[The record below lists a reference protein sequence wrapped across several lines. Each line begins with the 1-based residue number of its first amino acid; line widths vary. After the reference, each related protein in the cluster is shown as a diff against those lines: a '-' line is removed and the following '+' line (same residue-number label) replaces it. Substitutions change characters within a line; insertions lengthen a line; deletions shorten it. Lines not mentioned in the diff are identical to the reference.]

1 MASKRKSA
9 SISPDATADDAA
21 DMDFDMSVT
30 RGLGQSLTSKQLK
43 TSASTSKDTT
53 ADDTDDEEFA
63 LSIRSKRSKKSA
75 RFSELNYDS
84 PFCLADIKL
93 SPVEVDTVDLA
104 NKPPSTRPLE
114 VLFMVAPCSE
124 LPRLKSVTTH
134 PNQSRHYQQ
143 REACSTSC
151 VPDSCPLDLS
161 APLSQSPTTS
171 TPDNGQCYSNLTL
184 SNTVSLTEHTSDY
197 KPSKEHKWEKLR
209 LLELP
214 LDVLCLVADH
224 LDVVARA
231 CLKYA
236 HPALGCWSKND
247 LGNLSLCAR
256 SRLVS
261 LLQRDDVSIPQEL
274 LGVAKKGSNEGE
286 CSDYQAFAPK
296 YCVIC
301 RCDGHLSHCPGCR
314 IRTCIRED
322 NEFWRKWTGI
332 ENADASFLAGT
343 MRSKP

>member
-1 MASKRKSA
+1 
-9 SISPDATADDAA
+9 
-21 DMDFDMSVT
+21 MSVT

-43 TSASTSKDTT
+43 TSASTFKDTT

-75 RFSELNYDS
+75 RSSELNHDS

-93 SPVEVDTVDLA
+93 SPVELDTARD

-114 VLFMVAPCSE
+114 DLFMVAPCSE

-134 PNQSRHYQQ
+134 PSQSRQYQQ
-143 REACSTSC
+143 RETCSTSC
-151 VPDSCPLDLS
+151 VPNSCPLDLS
-161 APLSQSPTTS
+161 APLSQTPTTS
-171 TPDNGQCYSNLTL
+171 TPGNGHGYSKTL
-184 SNTVSLTEHTSDY
+184 PNTVSLTEHTSDY
-197 KPSKEHKWEKLR
+197 KPSKNHKQERLR

-247 LGNLSLCAR
+247 PGNLSLCAR

-261 LLQRDDVSIPQEL
+261 LLQRDDVSIPKEL

-296 YCVIC
+296 YCMIC

-332 ENADASFLAGT
+332 ENDDASFLAGT
-343 MRSKP
+343 MRSNP